1 MADSTNP
8 FVTMDEINSISSE
21 TNQEMID
28 MSLDDTLNPFDEFYI
43 PDVFTSNRET
53 PRNPDASFDN
63 AHMTPGVIPM
73 PHVQSDISFGN
84 AHMTPGVIPMPHV
97 QNQDSFGN
105 PSRTLGVIPMP
116 GDNSTPLNPQILMV
130 KREADALEF
139 TDEKLRYDFIIHRLQ
154 MLSHSSDRNSTVN
167 IQSPKIKMNTWKPEV
182 ESWEVF
188 IHKFERYA
196 SDLHWDESAKLLHL
210 ISCLE
215 GKALAIYRRIEM
227 DKVANY
233 HELRRELE
241 KAFSLTAEQLGNAF
255 NNASKRPDETATQ
268 FAANLKEKFVNWYRK
283 ANNCHNMSTEGLLNH
298 VIKEQFVKSLPTQ
311 CKQEIK
317 QHKLI
322 NMNEVAKYAE
332 NYFEAH
338 QVERKLEVKKPQ
350 GKAVANNL
358 ANTNNPST
366 GNLNKNFHCRNCKTN
381 NHWYFDC
388 PNRKNM
394 VAAAAQCDKDLAS
407 WAKTRQQVIES
418 SGNNVEKRSKP
429 KSKR

>member
-1 MADSTNP
+1 
-8 FVTMDEINSISSE
+8 
-21 TNQEMID
+21 
-28 MSLDDTLNPFDEFYI
+28 
-43 PDVFTSNRET
+43 
-53 PRNPDASFDN
+53 
-63 AHMTPGVIPM
+63 MTPGAIPM
-73 PHVQSDISFGN
+73 PHVQSDSSFGN
-84 AHMTPGVIPMPHV
+84 AHMTPGAISMPHV
-97 QNQDSFGN
+97 QSNVSFGN
-105 PSRTLGVIPMP
+105 DHTPLSATLMP
-116 GDNSTPLNPQILMV
+116 CENSTPLSPQILMV
-130 KREADALEF
+130 KREANALEF
-139 TDEKLRYDFIIHRLQ
+139 ANEQLRCDFIIRRLQ
-154 MLSHSSDRNSTVN
+154 MLNQSSDRNSTVN

-196 SDLHWDESAKLLHL
+196 SDLNWDESAKLLHL

-255 NNASKRPDETATQ
+255 NNATKKPDETATQ

-338 QVERKLEVKKPQ
+338 QVERKVEVKKPQ

-358 ANTNNPST
+358 LTNNNPST

-381 NHWYFDC
+381 SHWYFEC

-394 VAAAAQCDKDLAS
+394 VTAAAAHFDKDLAS
-407 WAKTRQQVIES
+407 RAEARPQVIES
-418 SGNNVEKRSKP
+418 SGNNVEKRSKT
-429 KSKR
+429 KGKK

>member
-1 MADSTNP
+1 M
-8 FVTMDEINSISSE
+8 
-21 TNQEMID
+21 
-28 MSLDDTLNPFDEFYI
+28 
-43 PDVFTSNRET
+43 
-53 PRNPDASFDN
+53 
-63 AHMTPGVIPM
+63 
-73 PHVQSDISFGN
+73 
-84 AHMTPGVIPMPHV
+84 
-97 QNQDSFGN
+97 
-105 PSRTLGVIPMP
+105 
-116 GDNSTPLNPQILMV
+116 
-130 KREADALEF
+130 
-139 TDEKLRYDFIIHRLQ
+139 
-154 MLSHSSDRNSTVN
+154 
-167 IQSPKIKMNTWKPEV
+167 
-182 ESWEVF
+182 
-188 IHKFERYA
+188 
-196 SDLHWDESAKLLHL
+196 HWDESAKLLHL

-255 NNASKRPDETATQ
+255 NNATKKPDETATQ

-311 CKQEIK
+311 CNQEIK

-338 QVERKLEVKKPQ
+338 QVERKVEVKKPQ

-358 ANTNNPST
+358 LTNNNPST
-366 GNLNKNFHCRNCKTN
+366 GNLNKNFNCRNCKTN
-381 NHWYFDC
+381 KHWYFEC

-394 VAAAAQCDKDLAS
+394 VTAAAAHFDKDLAS
-407 WAKTRQQVIES
+407 RAEARLQVIES
-418 SGNNVEKRSKP
+418 SGNNVEKRSKT
-429 KSKR
+429 KGKK

>member
-1 MADSTNP
+1 M
-8 FVTMDEINSISSE
+8 
-21 TNQEMID
+21 
-28 MSLDDTLNPFDEFYI
+28 
-43 PDVFTSNRET
+43 
-53 PRNPDASFDN
+53 
-63 AHMTPGVIPM
+63 
-73 PHVQSDISFGN
+73 
-84 AHMTPGVIPMPHV
+84 
-97 QNQDSFGN
+97 
-105 PSRTLGVIPMP
+105 
-116 GDNSTPLNPQILMV
+116 
-130 KREADALEF
+130 
-139 TDEKLRYDFIIHRLQ
+139 
-154 MLSHSSDRNSTVN
+154 
-167 IQSPKIKMNTWKPEV
+167 
-182 ESWEVF
+182 F

-196 SDLHWDESAKLLHL
+196 SDLNWDESAKLLHL

-255 NNASKRPDETATQ
+255 NNATKKPDETATQ

-338 QVERKLEVKKPQ
+338 QVERKVEVKKPQ

-358 ANTNNPST
+358 LTNNNPST

-381 NHWYFDC
+381 NHWYFEC
-388 PNRKNM
+388 PNRKKIWLLLLHTLTRILCPGLRPDHRSLNQVVTM
-394 VAAAAQCDKDLAS
+394 LRKCQKLRARNDAKDKPGSLPPINCAC
-407 WAKTRQQVIES
+407 QVHHWKMIIQIYICQ
-418 SGNNVEKRSKP
+418 RAM
-429 KSKR
+429 